1 MVRQFNKGFRMQI
14 EKRNRF
20 NASKANKG
28 HKHIVFQAVD

>member
-1 MVRQFNKGFRMQI
+1 MVRQLNEGFRMQI

-28 HKHIVFQAVD
+28 HKQIVFQAVD